1 MSRLDWCLEA
11 QRGFVPVSE
20 EGLKLVPKMQEL
32 FHKKGYSLSDIY
44 TNDEYKEPKRATY
57 ESAGSDIYYTG
68 KEIIRLFAKDKVIII
83 TNVKSYM
90 KSGEMLLADVR
101 GSQGLFADLMLCN
114 TIGVI
119 DKDYYNNENNE
130 GNIAIALR
138 NVGKNFITINPGDA
152 IAQLIF
158 VPFLAPDNEPEQKDR
173 VSGFGHTSETPS
185 ISNELNKVGTV
196 DANMLKGGN

>member
-1 MSRLDWCLEA
+1 MSELDWCLDA

-32 FHKKGYSLSDIY
+32 FNQKGFPRYNIF
-44 TNDEYKEPKRATY
+44 TNESYKEPKRATY

-68 KEIIRLFAKDKVIII
+68 NEEIEIRAGEKVIII
-83 TNVKSYM
+83 TNVKAYM

-101 GSQGLFADLMLCN
+101 GSQGLFSNLMLCN

-119 DKDYYNNENNE
+119 DKDYYDNVNNE

-138 NVGKNFITINPGDA
+138 NIGTKRIYINQGDA

-158 VPFLAPDNEPEQKDR
+158 VPFLAPDNEPEHKDR
-173 VSGFGHTSETPS
+173 TSGFGSTSVAPS
-185 ISNELNKVGTV
+185 ISKELNRVGIVDKVE
-196 DANMLKGGN
+196 NIQ